1 MRILLVEDDVDLARA
16 IARTLSDAHFAV
28 DMSHDG
34 DDALQRALDLDYAAI
49 VLDVLLPGRD
59 GREVLAALRARGRRT
74 PVLLLTALDSPADVV
89 SGLNTG
95 ADDYLRKP
103 FDASELIA
111 RLHALVRRA
120 EGDPSPTVDLGDVR
134 IDLAARRVFKDGRE
148 VELTGREFGILR
160 LLARQR
166 GTIVPRAAIGEQIYD
181 DESEVMSN
189 AIDVHVAALRRKL
202 GADLIQTRRGLGYLI
217 EASPKSSGRDA
228 QTSD

>member
-16 IARTLSDAHFAV
+16 VARALADAEFAV
-28 DMSHDG
+28 DVSHDG
-34 DDALQRALDLDYAAI
+34 EDALQRALDIDYAAI

-59 GREVLAALRARGRRT
+59 GRDVLATLRARGRRT
-74 PVLLLTALDSPADVV
+74 PVVLLTALDSPADVV

-103 FDASELIA
+103 FDVGELVA
-111 RLHALVRRA
+111 RIHAVARRA
-120 EGDPSPTVDLGDVR
+120 DGDPSPVVVLGDVT
-134 IDLAARRVFKDGRE
+134 IDLPARRVFKDGVE

-166 GTIVPRAAIGEQIYD
+166 GTIVPRSVIGDQLYD

-189 AIDVHVAALRRKL
+189 AIDVHVASLRRKL

-217 EASPKSSGRDA
+217 DVPSKGPSA
-228 QTSD
+228 T